1 MLCFLIL
8 IFLLLYVLT
17 AHISLTITQLFWVH
31 RPSPGHGPHMLPRT
45 WRRTWHSSLLGGVV
59 AATKGVTDV
68 SSPVENSLWNLCE
81 QPQPCISPVKTMPLK
96 FMLAAAAAITGAP
109 YVSSPWKTSH
119 KIYCCKLVL
128 YCASDARSAN
138 HS

>member
-1 MLCFLIL
+1 
-8 IFLLLYVLT
+8 
-17 AHISLTITQLFWVH
+17 
-31 RPSPGHGPHMLPRT
+31 
-45 WRRTWHSSLLGGVV
+45 
-59 AATKGVTDV
+59 
-68 SSPVENSLWNLCE
+68 
-81 QPQPCISPVKTMPLK
+81 MPLK